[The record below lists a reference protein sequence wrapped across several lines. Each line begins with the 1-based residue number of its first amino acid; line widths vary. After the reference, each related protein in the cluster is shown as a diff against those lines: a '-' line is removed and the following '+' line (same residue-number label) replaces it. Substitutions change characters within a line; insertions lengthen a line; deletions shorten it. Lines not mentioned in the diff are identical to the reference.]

1 MNNWGKDGGGRC
13 REVQR
18 RWRGHDGRRRTH
30 DDPSRR
36 VVCTMASWRDPPQ
49 WNVSHGAS
57 AFSLSPPSGA
67 SATGTNTLSS
77 LLPPSLPFFFLSQK
91 KKKGHALNLWYE
103 SSRLQRSRPVGVIQ
117 QHRRRNK
124 KNRYLQWCWTRYI
137 ASLLKAWWAHFFF
150 KEEGKIKFKKRK
162 GL

>member
-1 MNNWGKDGGGRC
+1 M
-13 REVQR
+13 QR
-18 RWRGHDGRRRTH
+18 GPETMEGSRRATPHSRRPV
-30 DDPSRR
+30 PSRCVYNGKLAWSPTVKR
-36 VVCTMASWRDPPQ
+36 LSRRERLLSFAAVGRFGDGNKHALFSSTS
-49 WNVSHGAS
+49 VS
-57 AFSLSPPSGA
+57 
-67 SATGTNTLSS
+67 
-77 LLPPSLPFFFLSQK
+77 PFFFLSQK